1 MVGIAGSVP
10 PWLLDVTDVLAWIV
24 IGAFTLGA
32 VLELSAR
39 RQDRSAPS
47 RSPES
52 AIGAG
57 RKRLEYARTVA
68 TGAWGLFALF
78 WLLLFPH
85 FAFVHKSYVEGIL
98 ALIAVPACLYAGYLL
113 WEGRDTLFVL
123 SRSSAIMGLIYLPF
137 ETIPAVQLGSLRIPS
152 PRGVLIETVTTQTGF
167 LMSLLGYNPELIPGP
182 QGFQN
187 TYEFVAADGQILQF
201 SIVLACTGLGSI
213 AIFAGL
219 IGAVRAPLR
228 RKLRALGVAV
238 PIIYGL
244 NLLRTT
250 FIGITFGEQLLQI
263 FPNLVLAL
271 FGGTDPYRVSWYV
284 SDRII
289 SQLLAVIALVGV
301 TYLVVRELPE
311 ILTVIEDVLFM
322 ATGDEYDLSDALDL
336 PQGQKERQVPEQSD

>member
-1 MVGIAGSVP
+1 MAGIAGSVP
-10 PWLLDVTDVLAWIV
+10 PWLLDVTDVLAWV
-24 IGAFTLGA
+24 VVGAFTLGA
-32 VLELSAR
+32 VLEISAR
-39 RQDRSAPS
+39 RYDPSAAS
-47 RSPES
+47 ES
-52 AIGAG
+52 LEAAIGAG
-57 RKRLEYARTVA
+57 QERLEYARTVA

-85 FAFVHKSYVEGIL
+85 FAFVHKSYVEGVL
-98 ALIAVPACLYAGYLL
+98 ALLAVPACVYAGYLL
-113 WEGRDTLFVL
+113 WAGRDTLFVL
-123 SRSSAIMGLIYLPF
+123 SRSSAIMGLVYLPF
-137 ETIPAVQLGSLRIPS
+137 ETIPAVELGGLRIPA
-152 PRGVLIETVTTQTGF
+152 PREVLIEVVTTQTGF
-167 LMSLLGYNPELIPGP
+167 LMNLLGYTPERIPGP
-182 QGFQN
+182 QGYSN
-187 TYEFVAADGQILQF
+187 TYEFIAADGQILQF

-263 FPNLVLAL
+263 FPNLVLAM

-289 SQLLAVIALVGV
+289 SQVLAVVALVGV

-322 ATGDEYDLSDALDL
+322 VTGDEYDLSEALDL
-336 PQGQKERQVPEQSD
+336 PRSQQATQIPEQSD